1 MITTDSDKTS
11 ATGVASEA
19 TSGSSSGTV
28 TSSAETSDVA
38 DVCDPSKAPVIGALG
53 LATIYT
59 GPELTS
65 VAYAVQPP
73 GVTDWYLVEQKGTIR
88 VLKDGALL
96 PTPFLDVTDE
106 VVMPTAG
113 GYEEQGLH
121 SIAFAPDYA
130 DSGKFY
136 IVMTPNTGERSHR
149 DLVLEYQR
157 STDDAYAADQTPL
170 REILSLD
177 GRDSTGLFDNLH
189 NAYMA
194 KFGPDGMLY
203 VGMGD
208 GGGEC
213 NNNQGFEDLPQDVNS
228 PMGKILRFDVT
239 KTEAPFGA
247 DDNPFVGVGDA
258 RVYHYGVRNPFRF
271 SWDKARGDFY
281 FGDVGQ
287 DAHEEI
293 NVAHNGEMGLN
304 FGWANFEGDEQ
315 TCQGRMLNAGANAV
329 APIFFT
335 EHGGTG
341 LAPECLTSPFCDY
354 SSVVGG
360 VVYRGAAM
368 PEKRGVYIFG
378 DWSGNNM
385 AALYHCD
392 GETSPITEIDYK
404 ADPNLPNNGYLV
416 KTDERVPAITNITS
430 IVEGNDGELYMTV
443 NSNTLLKIVPAPEN

>member
-1 MITTDSDKTS
+1 M
-11 ATGVASEA
+11 
-19 TSGSSSGTV
+19 
-28 TSSAETSDVA
+28 
-38 DVCDPSKAPVIGALG
+38 
-53 LATIYT
+53 
-59 GPELTS
+59 
-65 VAYAVQPP
+65 QPP
-73 GVTDWYLVEQKGTIR
+73 GSSDWYLVEQKGSIR

-96 PTPFLDVTDE
+96 EAPFFDVSDE
-106 VVMPTAG
+106 IVMPQAG

-121 SIAFAPDYA
+121 SIAFPPDYA
-130 DSGKFY
+130 ESGKFY
-136 IVMTPNTGERSHR
+136 IVMTPNTGERTHR

-157 STDDAYAADQTPL
+157 SDDQYVADPTPL
-170 REILSLD
+170 REILALE
-177 GRDSTGLFDNLH
+177 GRNSTGLFDNLH

-228 PMGKILRFDVT
+228 PVGKILRFDVSR
-239 KTEAPFGA
+239 TEAPYGA

-271 SWDKARGDFY
+271 SWDKATGDFY

-287 DAHEEI
+287 DTHEEI
-293 NVAHNGEMGLN
+293 NVAAAGAMGLN
-304 FGWANFEGDEQ
+304 FGWANFEGDENV
-315 TCQGRMLNAGANAV
+315 CQGRMLNAGSNAV

-335 EHGGTG
+335 EHGGSG

-360 VVYRGAAM
+360 VVYRGTAM
-368 PEKRGVYIFG
+368 PEKRGAYIFG
-378 DWSGNNM
+378 DWAGNNM

-392 GETSPITEIDYK
+392 GTTSPITEIDYK

-416 KTDERVPAITNITS
+416 EADDQVPTITNITS

-443 NSNTLLKIVPAPEN
+443 NSNTLLKIVPAPEG